1 MEKLPVDVWLWLLL
15 VMQPNNRRT
24 NFILHNCGYDAIKAA
39 GQIRDGDL
47 KFLSESEKRR
57 AFEVRMGDVRKVQ
70 KLCMDNGV
78 RIIAIDDEE
87 YPELLRHIEDPPIVL
102 FVAGSLEGLNDR
114 LCISAVGTRKAS
126 EYGVMATKGIC
137 GSLAER
143 GTAIISGLAVGLDS
157 AAHRAC
163 LDAGG
168 KTVGV
173 LGCGILV
180 NYPADSAQLKRD
192 IVANGGAVISELL
205 PNTKSYAGYFHIRN
219 RIISGM
225 SHGTIV
231 LEAGEKSGSLLTAA
245 HALEQGREIFCI
257 PPHDIFSRDFA
268 GVIPLLRDGATPVY
282 GYDDVFNA
290 FSLNNTGENV
300 GEALTEKITQGA
312 GTQKILKAPMAR
324 SAKSEKSPESAEGS
338 RKSAESSPESPQNE
352 GKSSQKSKKTAKKP
366 AAKPSPKPSR
376 KSKKEPPTSAPDPE
390 RLAQLSED
398 EAEIIK
404 LLFDSPMDED
414 QLIDKTGKDFAEIS
428 ETLTTL
434 EIMGLIVRKMNGLYE
449 PLLEN

>member
-15 VMQPNNRRT
+15 VMQPHNRRT

-39 GQIRDGDL
+39 GQIRDGNL
-47 KFLSESEKRR
+47 KFLSENEKRR
-57 AFEVRMGDVRKVQ
+57 AFEVRMGDVRKMQ
-70 KLCMDNGV
+70 QLCKDNGV

-102 FVAGSLEGLNDR
+102 FVAGSLEGLNSR
-114 LCISAVGTRKAS
+114 LCISAVGKRKAS
-126 EYGVMATKGIC
+126 EYGVKVTKGIC
-137 GSLAER
+137 GALAER

-180 NYPADSAQLKRD
+180 NYPSESAQLKRD
-192 IVANGGAVISELL
+192 IVASGGAVISELL
-205 PNTKSYAGYFHIRN
+205 PNTKSSAGYFHIRN

-268 GVIPLLRDGATPVY
+268 GVIPLLRDGAAAVY

-290 FSLNNTGENV
+290 FSISDTGESV
-300 GEALTEKITQGA
+300 GSELTERITKGS
-312 GTQKILKAPMAR
+312 GTKTILKPPQAR
-324 SAKSEKSPESAEGS
+324 AEKTEKSPESTEKSPENPQTTENKPQKAK
-338 RKSAESSPESPQNE
+338 KSA
-352 GKSSQKSKKTAKKP
+352 KKT
-366 AAKPSPKPSR
+366 
-376 KSKKEPPTSAPDPE
+376 KKELSDSAPDPE
-390 RLAQLSED
+390 RLAQLSAD

-404 LLFDSPMDED
+404 LLFESPADED
-414 QLIDKTGKDFAEIS
+414 QLIEKTGKDFAEIS

-434 EIMGLIVRKMNGLYE
+434 EIMGLIVRRMNGLFE

>member
-1 MEKLPVDVWLWLLL
+1 MEKIPVDVWLWLLL
-15 VMQPNNRRT
+15 VMQPHNRRT

-39 GQIRDGDL
+39 GQIRDGSL
-47 KFLSESEKRR
+47 KFLSENEKRR

-70 KLCMDNGV
+70 QVCKENGV

-102 FVAGSLEGLNDR
+102 FVAGSLEGLNSR

-137 GSLAER
+137 GALAER

-163 LDAGG
+163 LDANG

-205 PNTKSYAGYFHIRN
+205 PNARSAAGYFHIRN
-219 RIISGM
+219 RIIAGM

-231 LEAGEKSGSLLTAA
+231 LEAGEKSGTLLTAA

-257 PPHDIFSRDFA
+257 PPHDIFSRNFA

-290 FSLNNTGENV
+290 FSLSNTGENV
-300 GEALTEKITQGA
+300 GEALTEKITEGA
-312 GTQKILKAPMAR
+312 GTQRILKPPRAR
-324 SAKSEKSPESAEGS
+324 SAKAAKADRSSDNTG
-338 RKSAESSPESPQNE
+338 KSAEKAQNIKNDPE
-352 GKSSQKSKKTAKKP
+352 KFAKTAKKP
-366 AAKPSPKPSR
+366 AEKPSPKSS
-376 KSKKEPPTSAPDPE
+376 KSPKKELPTGAPDPE
-390 RLAQLSED
+390 RLAQLSPD

-404 LLFDSPMDED
+404 LLFDDPMDED
-414 QLIDKTGKDFAEIS
+414 QLIEKTGKDFAEIS